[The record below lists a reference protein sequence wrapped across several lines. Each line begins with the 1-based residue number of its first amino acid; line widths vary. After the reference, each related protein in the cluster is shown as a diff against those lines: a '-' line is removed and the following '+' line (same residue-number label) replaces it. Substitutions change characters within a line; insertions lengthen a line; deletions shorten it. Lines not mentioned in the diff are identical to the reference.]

1 MKAMVRPTLVLAG
14 TGSTQQR
21 DEWRRKGVIN
31 ALRELLRSREL
42 LYMITWR
49 EIRIRYKQSVMGL
62 LWAVLMPII
71 IIGAGVLVRVVASN
85 VSGHPITR
93 ADIGGIGVKA
103 IPWAF
108 FVSAIRFGTTSL
120 SSNSSLVTKIKFPR
134 LVLPLS
140 SVLTSFFDMAIAIPV
155 LSLLL
160 PFAGVRPSIT
170 LLWVPGLVL
179 ILVLYTAGLCIL
191 FSAANLFFRDIKYL
205 VEVMLTFAIF
215 FTPVLYDAALAGKW
229 RWVLMFNPVAPLL
242 EGLNSSVVVGRQP
255 DLPWVAYSAG
265 AAILVCWVGV
275 LSFRRLE
282 PRFAESV

>member
-1 MKAMVRPTLVLAG
+1 
-14 TGSTQQR
+14 
-21 DEWRRKGVIN
+21 
-31 ALRELLRSREL
+31 
-42 LYMITWR
+42 
-49 EIRIRYKQSVMGL
+49 
-62 LWAVLMPII
+62 
-71 IIGAGVLVRVVASN
+71 
-85 VSGHPITR
+85 VSGHPITG

-120 SSNSSLVTKIKFPR
+120 TTNSSLVTKIKFPR

-140 SVLTSFFDMAIAIPV
+140 SVLTSLFDMAIAIAV

-170 LLWVPGLVL
+170 MLWVPSLVL

-229 RWVLMFNPVAPLL
+229 RWVLMLNPVAPVL
-242 EGLNSSVVVGRQP
+242 EGLNSSVVLGRQP
-255 DLPWVAYSAG
+255 DLPWMAYSAG
-265 AAILVCWVGV
+265 VAILVCWVGV